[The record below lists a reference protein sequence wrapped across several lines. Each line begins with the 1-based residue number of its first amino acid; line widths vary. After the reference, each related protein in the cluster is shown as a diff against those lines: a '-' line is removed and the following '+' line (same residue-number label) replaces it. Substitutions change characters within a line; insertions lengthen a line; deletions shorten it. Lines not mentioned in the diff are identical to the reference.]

1 MLELKEKILSDGEII
16 EPDILKVDSFI
27 NHQIDPKT
35 YRSIAKEIKR
45 RFAGEK
51 NSIRFL
57 TIEASGIALG
67 LALSYELNDIPV
79 VFAKKEHLKQL
90 MMIYIQVKYIH
101 ILKEQDILLA
111 LKRNI

>member
-45 RFAGEK
+45 
-51 NSIRFL
+51 
-57 TIEASGIALG
+57 
-67 LALSYELNDIPV
+67 EL
-79 VFAKKEHLKQL
+79 LKLL
-90 MMIYIQVKYIH
+90 MMNYIRVKFIH
-101 ILKEQDILLA
+101 IQKEQDTLLV

>member
-35 YRSIAKEIKR
+35 YRSIAKEI
-45 RFAGEK
+45 
-51 NSIRFL
+51 FL
-57 TIEASGIALG
+57 LF
-67 LALSYELNDIPV
+67 LL
-79 VFAKKEHLKQL
+79 KKEHLKQL

>member
-51 NSIRFL
+51 IDKIL

-79 VFAKKEHLKQL
+79 VFAKKGTTKTV

>member
-51 NSIRFL
+51 IDKIL

-67 LALSYELNDIPV
+67 LSL
-79 VFAKKEHLKQL
+79 
-90 MMIYIQVKYIH
+90 IH
-101 ILKEQDILLA
+101 IFLIRYRLYKLAMKLKFNLFRMNIKVWLLVN
-111 LKRNI
+111 LKLNNLK

>member
-51 NSIRFL
+51 IDKIL

-79 VFAKKEHLKQL
+79 VFAKKGHLKQL

>member
-51 NSIRFL
+51 IDKIL